1 MRYILFILS
10 LLFTLASPLAAA
22 QEETLTLTL
31 GNETLTL
38 EIARTPAK
46 QEKGLMGKESLP
58 DNSGMLFLFNPP
70 QSVAFWM
77 KNTPLDLDIAFINEK
92 GVVFHT
98 DSMAANTEDIHYSY
112 GLTRAAIELKKGSL
126 KRLNI
131 GVGTQIPELQKMGR
145 SLK

>member
-22 QEETLTLTL
+22 QEETLTLTI

-38 EIARTPAK
+38 EIAQTPAK
-46 QEKGLMGKESLP
+46 QEKGLMGRKTLP
-58 DNSGMLFLFNPP
+58 ENTGMLFLFNPP
-70 QSVAFWM
+70 QFVAFWM
-77 KNTPLDLDIAFINEK
+77 KKTPLDLDIAFVNEK

-98 DSMAANTEDIHYSY
+98 DTMAANTENIHYSY

-126 KRLNI
+126 KKLNI
-131 GVGTQIPELQKMGR
+131 GVGTQITELQNMGHFQ
-145 SLK
+145 K

>member
-1 MRYILFILS
+1 MRYKFFILS
-10 LLFTLASPLAAA
+10 LLFALVSPLAAST
-22 QEETLTLTL
+22 QETLTLTI

-38 EIARTPAK
+38 EIAQTPAK
-46 QEKGLMGKESLP
+46 QEKGLMGKEALP

-70 QSVAFWM
+70 QFVAFWM
-77 KNTPLDLDIAFINEK
+77 KNTPLDLDIAFVNEK

-112 GLTRAAIELKKGSL
+112 GLTAAAIELKKGSL

-131 GVGTQIPELQKMGR
+131 GVGTQIPELQNMGH
-145 SLK
+145 SQK

>member
-38 EIARTPAK
+38 EIAQTPAK
-46 QEKGLMGKESLP
+46 QEKGLMGRKTLP
-58 DNSGMLFLFNPP
+58 ENTGMLFLFNPP
-70 QSVAFWM
+70 QFVAFWM

-126 KRLNI
+126 KKLNI
-131 GVGTQIPELQKMGR
+131 GVGTQIPELQNMGR
-145 SLK
+145 SQK